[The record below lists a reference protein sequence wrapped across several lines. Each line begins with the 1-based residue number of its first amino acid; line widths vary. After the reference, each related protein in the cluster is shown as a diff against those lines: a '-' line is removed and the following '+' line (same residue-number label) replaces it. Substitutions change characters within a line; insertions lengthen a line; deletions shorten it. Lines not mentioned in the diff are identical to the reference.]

1 MQNILNRKYIM
12 IIELKN
18 TYNPVYQIISVFL
31 NT

>member
-12 IIELKN
+12 IIELEN
-18 TYNPVYQIISVFL
+18 VYKTEYQHVIVFL

>member
-12 IIELKN
+12 NIEIKN
-18 TYNPVYQIISVFL
+18 TYKSVYQTISVFL

>member
-18 TYNPVYQIISVFL
+18 TYITEYQYISVFI